1 MVSLSLLA
9 YVLLHLLN
17 FSESS
22 LFDFF
27 NHLDVN
33 LLDDKDF
40 CEIVTTLPHFQDDY
54 WFDDLPM
61 FVSFRDQTCQPALII
76 KLLRMRI
83 ESLDESCDQRNNYI
97 KDPNVTYLFV
107 NDEQHNLRDYFDK
120 DLFAKLPCILENQ
133 PYFFTMTTIENNL
146 TIDEI
151 QVFSKS
157 IQLVAKYE
165 KIETVWKVR
174 ESMPDIFQRRS
185 NFHGNEVIAHYD
197 DFEKYGIIDG
207 DGNFIG
213 YHGDIGTLVQ
223 QAFNFSLDLH
233 PIQSYGV
240 KRGINEYTGTVND
253 LYKHEIDIAMGN
265 FNHNTERLE
274 VTEGGFSSY
283 LVIPELI
290 FWNQDSNHKFIYA
303 MVFDNMTWI
312 AIVIMILLSSFG
324 YFFFHIDNKCMET
337 ILEATAL
344 SIKVLLVLGIEQF
357 SLRKTTA
364 TRTLLL
370 TISLSGALFYWFYTG
385 ALVSYFTIDSE
396 KPPIASFED
405 ILDIPSM
412 KLLMLQGSSESQYI
426 INAMNKDPK
435 LKDRLPKSIVWYDNN
450 KDMYM
455 DFMKE
460 ESKHNVVIFKYFSFT
475 LASLVSLRESNDANS
490 LCKIRHGLLDNIR
503 TKEYVGWL
511 YPKNSLLK
519 RLFDKFIIRL
529 NEEGIERKLFLEH
542 FVALDEDKCE
552 TETKAIHFHIVVTL
566 FKSLALGIFIACI
579 VLNVEIVFMRLKSQ
593 NVQ

>member
-1 MVSLSLLA
+1 MA
-9 YVLLHLLN
+9 
-17 FSESS
+17 
-22 LFDFF
+22 
-27 NHLDVN
+27 
-33 LLDDKDF
+33 
-40 CEIVTTLPHFQDDY
+40 
-54 WFDDLPM
+54 
-61 FVSFRDQTCQPALII
+61 
-76 KLLRMRI
+76 
-83 ESLDESCDQRNNYI
+83 
-97 KDPNVTYLFV
+97 
-107 NDEQHNLRDYFDK
+107 
-120 DLFAKLPCILENQ
+120 
-133 PYFFTMTTIENNL
+133 
-146 TIDEI
+146 
-151 QVFSKS
+151 
-157 IQLVAKYE
+157 
-165 KIETVWKVR
+165 
-174 ESMPDIFQRRS
+174 
-185 NFHGNEVIAHYD
+185 
-197 DFEKYGIIDG
+197 
-207 DGNFIG
+207 
-213 YHGDIGTLVQ
+213 
-223 QAFNFSLDLH
+223 
-233 PIQSYGV
+233 
-240 KRGINEYTGTVND
+240 
-253 LYKHEIDIAMGN
+253 N
-265 FNHNTERLE
+265 FNHIPERLE
-274 VTEGGFSSY
+274 VTEGGFSSC
-283 LVIPELI
+283 LETPELM
-290 FWNQDSNHKFIYA
+290 FWLQDNHNFIYS

-312 AIVIMILLSSFG
+312 AIVTMILLSSFG

-542 FVALDEDKCE
+542 FVALDEDKCK

-566 FKSLALGIFIACI
+566 FKSLAMGIFIAFI
-579 VLNVEIVFMRLKSQ
+579 VLTVEIVFMRHKSQ
-593 NVQ
+593 TF